1 MGSRLVLGLCL
12 GLGFGRDIIQALAML
27 QALTMLQALAML
39 QILAMLQALA
49 MLHAHRPKNIMPSVA
64 PPVTD
69 ENPPMKLE

>member
-12 GLGFGRDIIQALAML
+12 GLGFGRDII
-27 QALTMLQALAML
+27 QALAML

>member
-1 MGSRLVLGLCL
+1 MVLGLCL

-39 QILAMLQALA
+39 QILAML
-49 MLHAHRPKNIMPSVA
+49 HAHRPKNIMPSVA